1 MESKS
6 NFNKLIYGIIAIL
19 LVIIIVVAAR
29 IAVKNGSE
37 VESVNTEDTESITR
51 SIVQG
56 QEAEISEIEEGD
68 LPTDAEL
75 EENGLENVMQTS
87 KINQQFNLYNYEITE
102 DGGIKYNYLAN
113 AVTNGERLS
122 VTAKAMT
129 EDEYNEMLPKTKAQ
143 NNNVDG
149 IDVVYN
155 DRNLYY
161 TVDETEVPEY
171 VKNAEEAGNVVV
183 RYGNSLGELLPMQQ
197 LMWYKDGIGYTLE
210 SISRNYT
217 YDDMAALAHDFFEAT
232 K

>member
-6 NFNKLIYGIIAIL
+6 NFNKLIYVIIAIL
-19 LVIIIVVAAR
+19 LVIIIAVAAR
-29 IAVKNGSE
+29 IAIKNGRDA
-37 VESVNTEDTESITR
+37 ESVNTEDESITR

-75 EENGLENVMQTS
+75 KENGLENVMQTS

>member
-19 LVIIIVVAAR
+19 LVIIIAVAAR

-37 VESVNTEDTESITR
+37 VESMNTEDTENITR

-155 DRNLYY
+155 DRTLYY

>member
-19 LVIIIVVAAR
+19 LVIIIAVAAR
-29 IAVKNGSE
+29 IAVKNGRDAE
-37 VESVNTEDTESITR
+37 TVNTEDTESITGG
-51 SIVQG
+51 IVQG

>member
-1 MESKS
+1 MESKN
-6 NFNKLIYGIIAIL
+6 NFNKLIYGIIALL
-19 LVIIIVVAAR
+19 LVIIIGAAVF
-29 IAVKNGSE
+29 IAVKNGKK
-37 VESVNTEDTESITR
+37 VDINDGPDTEGVTN

-56 QEAEISEIEEGD
+56 QEPEISEIEEGD
-68 LPTDAEL
+68 LPSDSEL
-75 EENGLENVMQTS
+75 AENGLENVMQTS
-87 KINQQFNLYNYEITE
+87 KINKQFNLYNYEIT

-129 EDEYNEMLPKTKAQ
+129 EEEYNEMLPKTKAQ
-143 NNNVDG
+143 NNTVDG
-149 IDVVYN
+149 INVVYN

-161 TVDETEVPEY
+161 TVEGTEVPEY

-197 LMWYKDGIGYTLE
+197 IMWYNNGIGYTLE

-217 YDDMAALAHDFFEAT
+217 YDDMASLVHDFFEAV

>member
-29 IAVKNGSE
+29 VAIKNGKD
-37 VESVNTEDTESITR
+37 VESVNTEDTENITK

-68 LPTDAEL
+68 LPADAEL
-75 EENGLENVMQTS
+75 AEYGLENVMQTS
-87 KINQQFNLYNYEITE
+87 KINQQFNLNNYEITE

>member
-19 LVIIIVVAAR
+19 LVIIIAVAAR
-29 IAVKNGSE
+29 IAVKNGRDAE
-37 VESVNTEDTESITR
+37 TVNTEDTESITGG
-51 SIVQG
+51 IVQG

-161 TVDETEVPEY
+161 TVDETEVP
-171 VKNAEEAGNVVV
+171 
-183 RYGNSLGELLPMQQ
+183 
-197 LMWYKDGIGYTLE
+197 
-210 SISRNYT
+210 
-217 YDDMAALAHDFFEAT
+217 
-232 K
+232 